1 MGRVNE
7 MVCKLTSTLFAN
19 ARAWLK
25 MVGLT
30 SSREKTG
37 VSPALVVHVKVAGPP
52 LVQLVG
58 VETDSAETKETR
70 AESKLNKIALQYS
83 ELRIACYLRT

>member
-37 VSPALVVHVKVAGPP
+37 VSPALVVHVKMAGPP

-58 VETDSAETKETR
+58 VETDSAETKGTR
-70 AESKLNKIALQYS
+70 AASKLNEITLQYP
-83 ELRIACYLRT
+83 ELEFQC